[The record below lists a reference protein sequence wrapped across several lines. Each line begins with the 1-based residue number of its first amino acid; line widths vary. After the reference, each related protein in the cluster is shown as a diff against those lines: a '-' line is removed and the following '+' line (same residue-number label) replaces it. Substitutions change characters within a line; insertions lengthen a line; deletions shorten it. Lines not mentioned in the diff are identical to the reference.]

1 MTKWSSGQ
9 VRSQCKGTISGAGP
23 LDRWTTRPLPVGIT
37 MGDAAGIGPEIIL
50 KALAKR
56 GRGVKEPR
64 GRLRIIGS
72 KKVFEQEQKRL
83 GTRAD
88 LSLIDDSVK
97 LAGTWRM
104 GRVQRKCGA
113 AAMESLE
120 AGVEMLES
128 GAISALVT
136 APVSKEAL
144 RLAGFA
150 WPGQTE
156 FLAER
161 LGVKRYAMLAWTPAF
176 KAVFV
181 TIHLPLAKVSRHITA
196 AAVAEKA
203 RLLDEFLRREMRG
216 ARRGTSPSIG
226 VLAFNPHG
234 EEFTLGEEKRIAAG
248 VALARASGIDAAG
261 PIPAD
266 AALAGWSSARTP
278 GPPIPGSLSY
288 DGFVAMYHDQAM
300 IPAKLLGKGAGVNV
314 TLGLECVRASP
325 LHGVAFDIAGKG
337 IASPDSMIAAVRLA
351 RRLSFRR
358 PPGLHT

>member
-1 MTKWSSGQ
+1 
-9 VRSQCKGTISGAGP
+9 
-23 LDRWTTRPLPVGIT
+23 
-37 MGDAAGIGPEIIL
+37 MGDPAGIGPEIIL
-50 KALAKR
+50 KALSERDKGTR
-56 GRGVKEPR
+56 RQRDRV
-64 GRLRIIGS
+64 RIVGAR
-72 KKVFEQEQKRL
+72 KVFEQEQRRL
-83 GTRAD
+83 GTKVD
-88 LSLIDDSVK
+88 LSLVDDSVG
-97 LAGTWRM
+97 LAGAWRM
-104 GRVQRKCGA
+104 GRVQRKCGV

-161 LGVKRYAMLAWTPAF
+161 LGVKRYAMLAWTPVF

-196 AAVAEKA
+196 AAVAGKA
-203 RLLDEFLRREMRG
+203 RLLDEFLRREAHG
-216 ARRGTSPSIG
+216 ARRRVSPRIG

-248 VALARASGIDAAG
+248 VALARRAGVDAVG

-266 AALAGWSSARTP
+266 TAMAGWSSTRTL
-278 GPPIPGSLSY
+278 GPSIPRPLPC

-314 TLGLECVRASP
+314 TLGLECVRTSP